1 MVEPILSYYDLSP
14 DVTAFS
20 STRHGG
26 FSMGAYA
33 SFNINEY
40 CGDSSENIR
49 KNKEILCRKLGIS
62 PSRLILPH
70 QSHGIKTKVID
81 EAYFAMDSDAKRE
94 YLEGVDA
101 LITAE
106 RQVCIGVST
115 ADCLPLLFY
124 DERNHVTAAIHSGW
138 RGTCSRISLHV
149 AELLKKLYGTHCSEL
164 KVAFG
169 PCISLE
175 DYEIKDDVYQCFA
188 DAGFDMKTIVARKE
202 GKLYLDIRAAS
213 MQTLKLVGVSSDNCI
228 FTEYNTY
235 QYPDAFFSVRRQ
247 SANAGRTYS
256 GIILR

>member
-26 FSMGAYA
+26 FSTGAYA

-40 CGDSSENIR
+40 CGDSSESIR

-62 PSRLILPH
+62 PSRLIMPH
-70 QSHGIKTKVID
+70 QSHGTKTKVID
-81 EAYFAMDSDAKRE
+81 EDFLAMDSDAKHE
-94 YLEGVDA
+94 CLEGVDA
-101 LITAE
+101 LITVE

-124 DERNHVTAAIHSGW
+124 DKRNRVAAAIHAGW
-138 RGTCSRISLHV
+138 RGTCSRISSHV
-149 AELLKKLYGTHCSEL
+149 AELLNKLYGTCFSEL
-164 KVAFG
+164 RVAFG

-175 DYEIKDDVYQCFA
+175 DYEIKDDVYQRFA
-188 DAGFDMKTIVARKE
+188 DAGFDMKTIVAQKE
-202 GKLYLDIRAAS
+202 SKLYLDIREANK
-213 MQTLKLVGVSSDNCI
+213 QTLKLIGVTLDNCI
-228 FTEYNTY
+228 FTKYNTY

-247 SANAGRTYS
+247 SANTGRTYS